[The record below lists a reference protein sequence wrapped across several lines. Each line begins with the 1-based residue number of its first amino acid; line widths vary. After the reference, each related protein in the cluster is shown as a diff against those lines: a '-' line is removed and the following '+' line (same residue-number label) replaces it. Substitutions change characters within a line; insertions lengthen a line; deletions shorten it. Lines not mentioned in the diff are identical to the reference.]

1 MKKLKRGIFIIISI
15 LLFFMIFS
23 TKSIAYST
31 NSYSI
36 DIPSNYRRTSDN
48 SFSKLDRR

>member
-1 MKKLKRGIFIIISI
+1 MKKFKRGIFIIISI

-23 TKSIAYST
+23 SKSIAYST

-36 DIPSNYRRTSDN
+36 DIPSNYQKINSN
-48 SFSKLDRR
+48 SFSNRNRR